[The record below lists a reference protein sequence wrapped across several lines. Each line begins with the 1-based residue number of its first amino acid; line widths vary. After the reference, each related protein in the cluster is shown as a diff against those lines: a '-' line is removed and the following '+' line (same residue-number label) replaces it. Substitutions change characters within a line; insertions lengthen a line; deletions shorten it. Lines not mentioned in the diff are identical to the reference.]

1 MTSKEIVDAVT
12 SYVRDENVKYAIL
25 IDGAWGSG
33 KTFLYENDLCDA
45 ISDIEIGKNDR
56 KANVYISLYGVSS
69 IEALSKQLLINYLIY
84 VKANGNE
91 MVKKGVKPVAGIL
104 GVVSKAFSFS
114 IGSFSADFSEIL
126 QDISGLLEAKNMVVC
141 FDDLERCSIPINE
154 FFGYVNNLIEHCNC
168 KVLILADENNIGK
181 IYANTNIEQKYQTI
195 LTGDR
200 KVIQDISE
208 EDRKKNATAK
218 DSITIKELKELN
230 ERLYSENFIYRDI
243 KEKVIGK
250 TCHYYPG
257 IKESLEKLISGTD
270 IEIIKENIE
279 YDYYIE
285 YGDWKDK
292 ALYDE
297 LFEVICE
304 VVCVKHKTVRIAGE
318 DYPYELVKSK
328 FLKLNSSHLNYVIGC
343 MKNTT
348 TKITNIKAYMVTTLY
363 NAPSTINHYYQQEV
377 QHDMY
382 GGGWHEK
389 GIV

>member
-154 FFGYVNNLIEHCNC
+154 FFGYVNNLIEPCNC
-168 KVLILADENNIGK
+168 KFIDNWYEYNF
-181 IYANTNIEQKYQTI
+181 
-195 LTGDR
+195 
-200 KVIQDISE
+200 S
-208 EDRKKNATAK
+208 KNAV
-218 DSITIKELKELN
+218 
-230 ERLYSENFIYRDI
+230 FYRI
-243 KEKVIGK
+243 
-250 TCHYYPG
+250 
-257 IKESLEKLISGTD
+257 
-270 IEIIKENIE
+270 
-279 YDYYIE
+279 
-285 YGDWKDK
+285 
-292 ALYDE
+292 
-297 LFEVICE
+297 
-304 VVCVKHKTVRIAGE
+304 
-318 DYPYELVKSK
+318 
-328 FLKLNSSHLNYVIGC
+328 
-343 MKNTT
+343 
-348 TKITNIKAYMVTTLY
+348 
-363 NAPSTINHYYQQEV
+363 
-377 QHDMY
+377 
-382 GGGWHEK
+382 
-389 GIV
+389 